1 MLFEMASGTKSFTAT
16 FSFAKNP
23 LFCKYEKKSSIASKS
38 EAKIS
43 GIFIMN
49 MQASF
54 IIFTIMDFNKILGV
68 KASALGIRFVEEGKQ
83 AVVGQQMFYIKLGH
97 LLTVELSK
105 EGERT
110 VLHHMVIKNVIAT

>member
-1 MLFEMASGTKSFTAT
+1 MASGTKSFTAT

-23 LFCKYEKKSSIASKS
+23 LFCIYEKKSSIASKS